1 MKIINV
7 DRKPYLC
14 LFATKD
20 ISPGQEITYNY
31 DVSEWPWRNKVTSDT
46 EIQTSTSLS
55 CAGQKTGTQKC
66 CSSKR
71 VTSDTEIQT
80 STSLSCAGDNTGTQ
94 KVTSDTEIQT
104 STSLSCAGEN
114 GGTQK
119 VTSDTEIQTS
129 TSLSCAGEN
138 GGTQKV
144 TSDTEI
150 QTSTSFSCA
159 GDNTG
164 TQKIN
169 VTSDTEIQTSTSLSC
184 AGDNTGTQKI
194 CKLYVISVAVSSL
207 DKCASCSGPYNAF
220 KWVRVKCKMTEPPYG
235 HKNILTSPSPLP
247 PTTLIQDLL
256 APSLSN
262 HSTNA
267 HRPDPAP
274 RSAEKAKLCMNPAP
288 LQVSVGSVE
297 RCHCLNSCVE
307 FLSSPC
313 DCVSSRFS
321 GFPHSQKN
329 KDKDFKTMR

>member
-1 MKIINV
+1 MTNLKNHLLGRGVFSSSHYRKEDFLVEYRGDIITKEECERRRRLYHNALEVFLFQLLFNGRLLWVDAAREDGSLGRLINDNHINTNSKMKIINV

-129 TSLSCAGEN
+129 TSLSCAG
-138 GGTQKV
+138 
-144 TSDTEI
+144 
-150 QTSTSFSCA
+150 
-159 GDNTG
+159 
-164 TQKIN
+164 
-169 VTSDTEIQTSTSLSC
+169 
-184 AGDNTGTQKI
+184 DNTGTQKI

-220 KWVRVKCKMTEPPYG
+220 KWVRVKCKI
-235 HKNILTSPSPLP
+235 IL
-247 PTTLIQDLL
+247 
-256 APSLSN
+256 
-262 HSTNA
+262 
-267 HRPDPAP
+267 
-274 RSAEKAKLCMNPAP
+274 K
-288 LQVSVGSVE
+288 
-297 RCHCLNSCVE
+297 
-307 FLSSPC
+307 SSENYA
-313 DCVSSRFS
+313 RR
-321 GFPHSQKN
+321 KT
-329 KDKDFKTMR
+329 KTMVS

>member
-150 QTSTSFSCA
+150 QTSTS
-159 GDNTG
+159 
-164 TQKIN
+164 
-169 VTSDTEIQTSTSLSC
+169 LSC

-220 KWVRVKCKMTEPPYG
+220 KWIRVKCKI
-235 HKNILTSPSPLP
+235 IL
-247 PTTLIQDLL
+247 
-256 APSLSN
+256 
-262 HSTNA
+262 
-267 HRPDPAP
+267 
-274 RSAEKAKLCMNPAP
+274 K
-288 LQVSVGSVE
+288 
-297 RCHCLNSCVE
+297 
-307 FLSSPC
+307 SSENYA
-313 DCVSSRFS
+313 RR
-321 GFPHSQKN
+321 KT
-329 KDKDFKTMR
+329 KTMVS

>member
-1 MKIINV
+1 MHLKCFCFNCFLME
-7 DRKPYLC
+7 DCYGLMLQEKMARW
-14 LFATKD
+14 D

-129 TSLSCAGEN
+129 TSLSCAG
-138 GGTQKV
+138 
-144 TSDTEI
+144 
-150 QTSTSFSCA
+150 
-159 GDNTG
+159 
-164 TQKIN
+164 
-169 VTSDTEIQTSTSLSC
+169 
-184 AGDNTGTQKI
+184 DNTGTQKI

-220 KWVRVKCKMTEPPYG
+220 KWVRVKCKI
-235 HKNILTSPSPLP
+235 IL
-247 PTTLIQDLL
+247 
-256 APSLSN
+256 
-262 HSTNA
+262 
-267 HRPDPAP
+267 
-274 RSAEKAKLCMNPAP
+274 K
-288 LQVSVGSVE
+288 
-297 RCHCLNSCVE
+297 
-307 FLSSPC
+307 SSENYA
-313 DCVSSRFS
+313 RR
-321 GFPHSQKN
+321 KT
-329 KDKDFKTMR
+329 KTMVS

>member
-55 CAGQKTGTQKC
+55 CAGQK
-66 CSSKR
+66 
-71 VTSDTEIQT
+71 
-80 STSLSCAGDNTGTQ
+80 TGTQ

-150 QTSTSFSCA
+150 QTSTS
-159 GDNTG
+159 
-164 TQKIN
+164 
-169 VTSDTEIQTSTSLSC
+169 LSC

-220 KWVRVKCKMTEPPYG
+220 KWVRVKCKI
-235 HKNILTSPSPLP
+235 IL
-247 PTTLIQDLL
+247 
-256 APSLSN
+256 
-262 HSTNA
+262 
-267 HRPDPAP
+267 
-274 RSAEKAKLCMNPAP
+274 K
-288 LQVSVGSVE
+288 
-297 RCHCLNSCVE
+297 
-307 FLSSPC
+307 SSENYA
-313 DCVSSRFS
+313 RR
-321 GFPHSQKN
+321 KT
-329 KDKDFKTMR
+329 KTMVS

>member
-1 MKIINV
+1 MTNLKNHLLGRGVFSSSHYRKEDFLVEYRGDIITKEECERRRRLYHNALEVFLFQLLFNGRLLWVDAAREDGSLGRLINDNHINTNSKMKIINV

-55 CAGQKTGTQKC
+55 CAGQKTGTQK
-66 CSSKR
+66 
-71 VTSDTEIQT
+71 
-80 STSLSCAGDNTGTQ
+80 
-94 KVTSDTEIQT
+94 VTSDTEIQT

-144 TSDTEI
+144 TSDTGI

-220 KWVRVKCKMTEPPYG
+220 KWVRVKCKI
-235 HKNILTSPSPLP
+235 IL
-247 PTTLIQDLL
+247 
-256 APSLSN
+256 
-262 HSTNA
+262 
-267 HRPDPAP
+267 
-274 RSAEKAKLCMNPAP
+274 K
-288 LQVSVGSVE
+288 
-297 RCHCLNSCVE
+297 
-307 FLSSPC
+307 SSENYA
-313 DCVSSRFS
+313 RR
-321 GFPHSQKN
+321 KT
-329 KDKDFKTMR
+329 KTMVS

>member
-1 MKIINV
+1 MHLKCFCFNCFLME
-7 DRKPYLC
+7 DCYGLMLQEKMARW
-14 LFATKD
+14 D

-150 QTSTSFSCA
+150 QTSTS
-159 GDNTG
+159 
-164 TQKIN
+164 
-169 VTSDTEIQTSTSLSC
+169 LSC

-220 KWVRVKCKMTEPPYG
+220 KWVRVKCKI
-235 HKNILTSPSPLP
+235 IL
-247 PTTLIQDLL
+247 
-256 APSLSN
+256 
-262 HSTNA
+262 
-267 HRPDPAP
+267 
-274 RSAEKAKLCMNPAP
+274 K
-288 LQVSVGSVE
+288 
-297 RCHCLNSCVE
+297 
-307 FLSSPC
+307 SSENYA
-313 DCVSSRFS
+313 RR
-321 GFPHSQKN
+321 KT
-329 KDKDFKTMR
+329 KTMVS